1 VSLRGS
7 YIEMID
13 GAWEMEVRFDPRA
26 GRAAHFG
33 HEVRELHSGW
43 RGGSCSSSTLDTDHA
58 KKASLLLG
66 VVSAISTEQEQ
77 YTVEQYDQF
86 PRIKDR
92 HFQSILDK

>member
-1 VSLRGS
+1 MSLRGS

-43 RGGSCSSSTLDTDHA
+43 RGGVLF
-58 KKASLLLG
+58 KFNLG
-66 VVSAISTEQEQ
+66 
-77 YTVEQYDQF
+77 
-86 PRIKDR
+86 
-92 HFQSILDK
+92 H